1 MYQVYLELQRQFGQA
16 RNHSYLKLFGM
27 QTGVECKN
35 YDNESYIGW
44 LGARILGYCAPTF
57 ARLMANVAQIW
68 VILFAM
74 KMTNNLK
81 PKSVVTSLAKVGASL
96 PNPNND

>member
-1 MYQVYLELQRQFGQA
+1 
-16 RNHSYLKLFGM
+16 
-27 QTGVECKN
+27 
-35 YDNESYIGW
+35 
-44 LGARILGYCAPTF
+44 
-57 ARLMANVAQIW
+57 MANVAQIW